1 MFLRGGYDLNELI
14 KTIYFINKCILY
26 FLNIIIVFI
35 FMLLITHSMEFVFVE
50 MPSNQ
55 VLIHLV
61 PID

>member
-26 FLNIIIVFI
+26 FLNIIIFFI